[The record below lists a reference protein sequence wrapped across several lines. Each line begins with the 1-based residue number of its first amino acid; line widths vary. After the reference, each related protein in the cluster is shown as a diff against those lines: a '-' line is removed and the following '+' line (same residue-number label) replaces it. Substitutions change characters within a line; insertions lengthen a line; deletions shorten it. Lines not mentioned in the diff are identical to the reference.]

1 MASISQAEK
10 RRLLLQSPLF
20 SAFAPAE
27 LDRLADRLVE
37 RRFAHGQMIFGR
49 GEPGSSMMAVLAGRV
64 RIGVTSAEGR
74 EVLLAVV
81 EPDQIFGELALL
93 DGKPRS
99 ADATALGDCR
109 LLALDRRDFLPVLRH
124 SPEAALRLFEI
135 VCGRVRAANDQL
147 EGAILMTV
155 EARLARLLLA
165 LAGRNGGSSHG
176 NGTRVDADLSQGDL
190 GRLIGASREEVNRHL
205 CRWIAAGGL
214 ARNGRALV
222 IRDRAILVEIAEG
235 RRALKKSSACEPAN
249 TYRRAEAVSLGA

>member
-49 GEPGSSMMAVLAGRV
+49 GEPGSSMMAVVEGRV

-81 EPDQIFGELALL
+81 EPGQIFGELALL

-165 LAGRNGGSSHG
+165 LAGRIGGSSHG
-176 NGTRVDADLSQGDL
+176 DGTRVDTDLSQGDL
-190 GRLIGASREEVNRHL
+190 GRLIGASRAGGQSASL
-205 CRWIAAGGL
+205 SLDAAGGL

-222 IRDRAILVEIAEG
+222 IRDRAGLVEIAGAVE
-235 RRALKKSSACEPAN
+235 RSKKAG
-249 TYRRAEAVSLGA
+249 L